1 MSSSSSKLDAKF
13 LEFEAAS
20 RDEKDR
26 EFFGIGVTPVSG
38 EVRSG
43 EEGTEKDEGVRRAV
57 AGSFFSGES
66 DERNEMK
73 ISPVKFMLSPR
84 RGGPSSAR

>member
-1 MSSSSSKLDAKF
+1 MKA
-13 LEFEAAS
+13 
-20 RDEKDR
+20 
-26 EFFGIGVTPVSG
+26 
-38 EVRSG
+38 
-43 EEGTEKDEGVRRAV
+43 GVRRAV